1 MDKFDIV
8 DIYDENKNKT
18 GKTKVRY
25 NDPFEE
31 NDFILGDQ
39 GIIINSKGE
48 ILISRRSK
56 YARILP
62 LKWECNG
69 GAVLS
74 GEDILDALV
83 REIHEELGIILDK
96 EKAIYLKT
104 AKNTKN
110 HVFKE
115 IYTYKLD
122 LSIDKINFIDG
133 EVIDVKWVTIDEFM
147 NMFNNGDIVYNVNF
161 DRNDYLKCLEL
172 LEIK

>member
-1 MDKFDIV
+1 MYKLDIV

-25 NDPFEE
+25 KDTLDSNE
-31 NDFILGDQ
+31 FILGTQ
-39 GIIINSKGE
+39 AVIINSNKE
-48 ILISRRSK
+48 ILISKRSK

-74 GEDILDALV
+74 GESPIDGLI
-83 REIHEELGIILDK
+83 REIREELGITLDRNK
-96 EKAIYLKT
+96 IIYLKT
-104 AKNTKN
+104 SKNDNN
-110 HVFKE
+110 HCFKE

-122 LSIDKINFIDG
+122 ISIDELKFTDNEAIEAKWVSIDKFI
-133 EVIDVKWVTIDEFM
+133 E
-147 NMFNNGDIVYNVNF
+147 MFNNGDIVYNVNI